1 MTHANLFKI
10 GEGGRDFAD
19 FEHVRYYFEDD
30 ENGTKEEA
38 ASFFRNLKG
47 KLAAIEAP
55 ESTSNGGRRFY
66 IAVDFMPGS
75 DENHFRALP
84 MPFTVSSVSMEIS
97 L

>member
-1 MTHANLFKI
+1 MTHANLVKI

-19 FEHVRYYFEDD
+19 FGNLRYHFKDD
-30 ENGTKEEA
+30 ENGTKENA

-55 ESTSNGGRRFY
+55 ESMSDGARRFY
-66 IAVDFMPGS
+66 IAVDLMPGS
-75 DENHFRALP
+75 DENSLRVLP